1 MGNIFNILTSYSV
14 AVIIVVL
21 SNIALAMDNEELLN
35 VVVIYGFV
43 TLIGSNFLSLQE
55 TFHGLKSID
64 AYLMRYIVVTT
75 TILVSTLILIYYI
88 FGEFIE
94 IQYLLLVCTSYIL
107 YINVAILRFKDLF
120 LYSFLLILC
129 SHLLLIFT
137 LKTEWL
143 MGTFFV
149 AIFLY
154 IHALLLYKIYKNSPK
169 GRVVTLHDLYVKIK
183 YNFYLYINSIVFG
196 ELDRYIVAITISP
209 VMFAIYYSILSVISL
224 IPNVLNTNFIPMI
237 NKIKKRQLKIKKITS
252 TKRYYL
258 HSFRIIALVSLVFF
272 PVYYDNYAL
281 AVLVFALFVKYEMV
295 IGSFEV
301 FLLLYVKGK
310 VKLINTLTLKINS
323 INMLIMLC
331 LFITPSI
338 YLIVIAKL
346 LSSVPLYLVVR

>member
-1 MGNIFNILTSYSV
+1 
-14 AVIIVVL
+14 
-21 SNIALAMDNEELLN
+21 
-35 VVVIYGFV
+35 
-43 TLIGSNFLSLQE
+43 
-55 TFHGLKSID
+55 
-64 AYLMRYIVVTT
+64 
-75 TILVSTLILIYYI
+75 
-88 FGEFIE
+88 
-94 IQYLLLVCTSYIL
+94 
-107 YINVAILRFKDLF
+107 
-120 LYSFLLILC
+120 
-129 SHLLLIFT
+129 
-137 LKTEWL
+137 